1 MLSKKTKGKAGFK
14 VAKAA
19 AKRPQL
25 VLAGTKLA
33 LPLGRAGLK
42 ASKPLAKASK
52 PMIKR
57 RARQRAQQID
67 RASRIL
73 GETLA
78 VTAPRAAYELGLA
91 EPPKPKRMAPGVAAG
106 IVIGAG
112 AMYFLE
118 PDHGSEH
125 REKVAQ
131 LVS

>member
-1 MLSKKTKGKAGFK
+1 MLGKKTKGKAGFK

-19 AKRPQL
+19 AKRPQ
-25 VLAGTKLA
+25 
-33 LPLGRAGLK
+33 
-42 ASKPLAKASK
+42 
-52 PMIKR
+52 
-57 RARQRAQQID
+57 QIV

-91 EPPKPKRMAPGVAAG
+91 EPSKPKRTGPGVAAG

-118 PDHGSEH
+118 PEHGSEH